1 MDTLLL
7 TGERVLVFGDDLMSL
22 CEPGLQEEAVVR
34 HTHRHLAV
42 DTNDRMT

>member
-34 HTHRHLAV
+34 HRHLAV